1 MTKAEKRE
9 NCADYNEFAAWMRIV
24 QHFFPDL
31 PKWFN
36 GMADPRHQ
44 SYITYSA
51 AVLVLM
57 CVMKNVTGVV
67 TMRAM
72 NEQFSRNE
80 AIENLMLLTGDKFD
94 EMPDWQT
101 ANNFLQRLAP
111 EELNEIRIKMINVL
125 IRSKQFYD
133 SRLLGCWRI
142 ILDGTGVAYFKE
154 RHCEHDL
161 VQKHKNP
168 TTGTETLLYFH
179 KVLEAKIVL
188 AKNLVISIGTEFIEN
203 ENADVDKQDCE
214 TRAAKRLMKRIKQEF
229 PRLPIVIQGDGLYAT
244 IPMMEVCSKLKWH
257 YLFTLKDG
265 SQETLMNDF
274 KGMIALE
281 DFNDHHMVKYREEI
295 GNACFINHMENISTK
310 SQTCNIFQYDIKDKK
325 GKNVCFC
332 WITDLLITKGNV
344 QSFVAAGR
352 GRWDIENKGFNN
364 QKNGIY
370 EIEHLSSKNTTAMKN
385 HYLIT
390 QIADILMQIYLAFDK
405 TISVL
410 KKSLKG
416 TASQLLNRFTSVF
429 ISSEKYKILCKRTT
443 LRLCLDGS

>member
-9 NCADYNEFAAWMRIV
+9 ISADYNEFAAWMRIS

-31 PKWFN
+31 PKWLN
-36 GMADPRHQ
+36 NMEDPRHQ
-44 SYITYSA
+44 SYITYRA
-51 AVLVLM
+51 AVLILM

-72 NEQFSRNE
+72 NEQFYRKE
-80 AIENLMLLTGDKFD
+80 AIENLMLLAGEKID

-111 EELNEIRIKMINVL
+111 TELNEIRIKMINTL

-133 SRLLGCWRI
+133 SRLSGCWRI
-142 ILDGTGVAYFKE
+142 ILDGTGIAFFKE

-161 VQKHKNP
+161 VQKYKNP
-168 TTGTETLLYFH
+168 STGAETLLYFH

-188 AKNLVISIGTEFIEN
+188 ANNLVISIGTEFIEN

-214 TRAAKRLMKRIKQEF
+214 TRAAKRLLKRIKEEF
-229 PRLPIVIQGDGLYAT
+229 PRLPVVVQGDGLYAT
-244 IPMMEVCSKLKWH
+244 MPMMELCSQLKWH
-257 YLFTLKDG
+257 YLFTLKEG
-265 SQETLMNDF
+265 CQGNLMADF
-274 KGMIALE
+274 KDMIALE
-281 DFNDHHMVKYREEI
+281 DFNDRYTVKYREES
-295 GNACFINHMENISTK
+295 GTACFINNVENVSDKNQI
-310 SQTCNIFQYDIKDKK
+310 CNIFQYVTTNIE
-325 GKNVCFC
+325 GEIVCFT
-332 WITDLLITKGNV
+332 WITDFPITKGNI
-344 QSFVAAGR
+344 QSLIVAGR
-352 GRWDIENKGFNN
+352 GRWAIENDGFNN

-390 QIADILMQIYLAFDK
+390 QIADVLMQLYLAFDK
-405 TISVL
+405 TIWIL

-416 TASQLLNRFTSVF
+416 TAAQLLIRFTSFF
-429 ISSEKYKILCKRTT
+429 ISKEKYEELCQRTT
-443 LRLCLDGS
+443 MRLNTENS